1 MQYTHNLRIILGAS
15 RIPAIV
21 RLSALLVVVAA
32 PAAAQTVVP
41 VAPFRSVEMHD
52 GGHVILRHG
61 ATQRVTLLKGS
72 ADCPHFTLADGDRL
86 VIDKYKGQCLR
97 GYKLEIEIIT
107 PYVAEIVATDGA
119 VIESRGSFPRQAEI
133 KTVVRNGGT
142 IDIRAIATDRVT
154 ASVEEGGRILTMP
167 QITLSS
173 SVASGGQITYWGDAH
188 VVSSV
193 RNGGAI
199 TRGTAAEA
207 DKPLSELG
215 PQVPPLRPI
224 QPIRKLSRHQ
234 RSKAR
239 IIATEPVNAQEN
251 LKSRNL
257 LPGVEQER
265 RSCGSEGDRTLLS
278 LIAEPVAGSGER

>member
-1 MQYTHNLRIILGAS
+1 MRYTYDLRGILGAS
-15 RIPAIV
+15 GLPTIV

-32 PAAAQTVVP
+32 PVAAQTVVP
-41 VAPFRSVEMHD
+41 VAPFRSVELHD

-61 ATQRVTLLKGS
+61 ATQRVTLSKGS

-86 VIDKYKGQCLR
+86 VIDKYKGRDIYKSQCPR
-97 GYKLEIEIIT
+97 GYELEIEIIT
-107 PYVAEIVATDGA
+107 PYIYEIVVSDGG
-119 VIESRGSFPRQAEI
+119 VIQSRGSFPRQAEI

-142 IDIRAIATDRVT
+142 IDIRAIVTDRVT

-167 QITLSS
+167 QISLSAS
-173 SVASGGQITYWGDAH
+173 ATSGGQITYWSDAH
-188 VVSSV
+188 VESSV

-215 PQVPPLRPI
+215 PHVPPLPPVLPLRPT
-224 QPIRKLSRHQ
+224 QPIRKLSWHQ

-239 IIATEPVNAQEN
+239 IIATEPVNAQEY
-251 LKSRNL
+251 LKSRNIL
-257 LPGVEQER
+257 QGAEQER
-265 RSCGSEGDRTLLS
+265 
-278 LIAEPVAGSGER
+278 